1 MQYPGRLAGVC
12 CLSGYLAK
20 AEAFVLSPEAAAT
33 PVAHFH
39 GTLDPTVQIAWA
51 RESAARLRALGCTDY
66 TLKEYAHLGHSVDPE
81 EIEDLQAWLEGVLPP
96 LCDSR

>member
-1 MQYPGRLAGVC
+1 MTSKPSTVWKG
-12 CLSGYLAK
+12 
-20 AEAFVLSPEAAAT
+20 PEAAAT

-66 TLKEYAHLGHSVDPE
+66 TLKEYAYLGHGADME
-81 EIEDLQAWLEGVLPP
+81 ELDDVSAWLKDRLPQ
-96 LCDSR
+96 